1 MRMWLCDPSI
11 MCRQHLLGEHV
22 ETHMFAGAFR
32 KGVKAGRFVT
42 ENLLEFRS
50 LKARHDELVREM
62 ERRGMRHGSPWVEP
76 GPCLQ
81 ITATEKAVK
90 IDRQAALVELLRRCP
105 ECKANYMS
113 SLPKS

>member
-1 MRMWLCDPSI
+1 

-62 ERRGMRHGSPWVEP
+62 ERRGMKHKSEWVEP
-76 GPCLQ
+76 GPCHQ
-81 ITATEKAVK
+81 ITNAEKAAK
-90 IDRQAALVELLRRCP
+90 IDREAALAELLRRCP
-105 ECKANYMS
+105 ECNANYTTLFPS
-113 SLPKS
+113 K